1 MTTMNKH
8 NIPLT
13 RRSMWVRM
21 QENWQL
27 YVLLLPAIA
36 YLLLFAYGPMFG
48 ITIAFKDFRPHKGIF
63 GSNWVGLKHF
73 ERFLRLNKFR
83 LALRNTITL
92 SLYSLVAGFP
102 LPILLALLLNS
113 SPYLKLKKTVQTVTY
128 APHFISIVVIVGMIR
143 VFFSPTTGL
152 VGNVLRSLGL
162 LDGSLMVLTD
172 PKAFPHLY
180 VWSGVWQGMGWS
192 SIIYLGA
199 LTGVDP
205 ALHESALIDGAN
217 KLQRIRYIDLPSI
230 APTIVILLILNSG
243 SIMNVGFEKVFLLQN
258 SLNISA
264 SETIATYVYKV
275 GIQDAQYSFST
286 AINLL
291 NSVINFTLLVV
302 VNLISRS
309 LGESSLW

>member
-1 MTTMNKH
+1 VTTMNKH
-8 NIPLT
+8 NMPLT

-73 ERFLRLNKFR
+73 ERFLRLNKFQ

-172 PKAFPHLY
+172 PKAFSHLY

-286 AINLL
+286 AINLF
-291 NSVINFTLLVV
+291 NSVINFTLLVI